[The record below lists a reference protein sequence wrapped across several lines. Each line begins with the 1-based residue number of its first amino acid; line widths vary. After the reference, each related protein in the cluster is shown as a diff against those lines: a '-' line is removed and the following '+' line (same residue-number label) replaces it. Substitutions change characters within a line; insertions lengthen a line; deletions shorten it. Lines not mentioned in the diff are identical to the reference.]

1 MFMMMFIPIIAVVI
15 SLVIALLA
23 LQVLNARHQAEPK
36 SRPQSTNTAAQTPTS
51 QSETA
56 TVAPPA
62 LVPMAPDHDP
72 MGLYKDLRT
81 HMLRGI
87 DKIFDQDAP
96 APEEWSVPRTRE
108 QIDPAVL
115 REALGHLERMD
126 QFRAQQ
132 MELQKLLNDP
142 RSQLTDLSKN
152 ITSDP
157 VLTAKVLKMANS
169 SYFGFTQKL
178 DSISH
183 ALMILGLQNVKNIMY
198 REGLRGMFDAGST
211 HNKAAVAALWR
222 HSNLVCICT
231 QHFHDLFDGLNRGT
245 LFTLG
250 IVHDIGKLIL
260 MDIFQQSGKKAI
272 IGGDY
277 PMDILVSE
285 EDQLFA
291 INHTV
296 IGGCTLEHWNFS
308 DLMTRSVM
316 MHHAPSFIDFDQIK
330 LPPETLKYVLSL
342 FLADQIARI
351 FTDWNEETAHIYP
364 LRISYYPLIDKKK
377 LINKITD
384 VNFLNQLQAAEM
396 IAVAEHPLAGG
407 KFAKRRLDQPA

>member
-1 MFMMMFIPIIAVVI
+1 MMMFGPIISVVI
-15 SLVIALLA
+15 AVLIALLV
-23 LQVLNARHQAEPK
+23 LRILNARHRAEPK
-36 SRPQSTNTAAQTPTS
+36 SRLQSTNTDARATPS
-51 QSETA
+51 ASDAEP
-56 TVAPPA
+56 VAPPA
-62 LVPMAPDHDP
+62 LVPTAPDRDA
-72 MGLYKDLRT
+72 MGLHKDLRA

-87 DKIFDQDAP
+87 DKIFDANAP
-96 APEEWSVPRTRE
+96 APEEWSMPRTRE
-108 QIDPAVL
+108 QIDPSVL
-115 REALGHLERMD
+115 KEALGHLERMNR
-126 QFRAQQ
+126 FRAQQ
-132 MELQKLLNDP
+132 MELQKLLNNP

-169 SYFGFTQKL
+169 PYFGFTQKL

-198 REGLRGMFDAGST
+198 REGLRGMFDAGSM

-260 MDIFQQSGKKAI
+260 MDVFQQSGKKD
-272 IGGDY
+272 GGDY

-296 IGGCTLEHWNFS
+296 IGGCALEHWNFS

-342 FLADQIARI
+342 FLADQIVRI

-364 LRISYYPLIDKKK
+364 LRVSYYPLIDKKK
-377 LINKITD
+377 LIHKITD
-384 VNFLNQLQAAEM
+384 VNFLNQMQAAEM
-396 IAVAEHPLAGG
+396 ISVAEHPLAGG
-407 KFAKRRLDQPA
+407 KFAGRHLDPPV